1 MIRKLMATSA
11 ASVMGM
17 AVLAMPASAQGQI
30 RGESRGAPQAN
41 ENIRGGGDTRGS
53 VNMRG
58 STDVRGAADVR
69 TPRADRGQRPT
80 SQTRTNVRSNVQEH
94 ARTRNDV
101 RVRANVNTNMRE
113 GIRTDRRQ
121 AWSSQRNW
129 RSDQWRYRDRGT
141 RVRVGVGY
149 SEPYAYG
156 GYDNGYYAYGGY
168 DDGYYAYRGYEDGPY
183 AYGSSEPY
191 VRQGY
196 SDSYYSYAASP
207 RCTCSPAPYA
217 AWNNDRRW
225 DGGRWGFG
233 AGAW

>member
-1 MIRKLMATSA
+1 MATSA

-17 AVLAMPASAQGQI
+17 ALLAMPASAQGQ

-41 ENIRGGGDTRGS
+41 ENIRGGGDTRNS

-58 STDVRGAADVR
+58 SADVRGTADVR
-69 TPRADRGQRPT
+69 TPRAERGPRPT

-94 ARTRNDV
+94 ARTRNDQ

-121 AWSSQRNW
+121 AWSSQGNW
-129 RSDQWRYRDRGT
+129 RNDQRQHDRGT

-156 GYDNGYYAYGGY
+156 GYDNGYYARGGY
-168 DDGYYAYRGYEDGPY
+168 DDGYYAYRGHDAGPY

-196 SDSYYSYAASP
+196 SDSYHSYAASP

-233 AGAW
+233 ANAW